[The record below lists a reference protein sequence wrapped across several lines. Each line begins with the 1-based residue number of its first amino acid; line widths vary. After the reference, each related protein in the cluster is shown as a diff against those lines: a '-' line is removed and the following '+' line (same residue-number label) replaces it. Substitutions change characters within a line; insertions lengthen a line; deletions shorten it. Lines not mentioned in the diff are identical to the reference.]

1 MKYKGV
7 ELTEAQLR
15 AGMQCESAEEFRE
28 LCGKLDIQMTPEEA
42 KKAFAALDDLDLT
55 AEEMKIVAGGLP
67 DGPLHAPVNPIE
79 C

>member
-7 ELTEAQLR
+7 ELTGEQLR
-15 AGMQCESAEEFRE
+15 AGMQCESAEEFRA

-42 KKAFAALDDLDLT
+42 KKAFATLDDVDLSP
-55 AEEMKIVAGGLP
+55 EEMRAITGGLP
-67 DGPLHAPVNPIE
+67 DGPVKAPVHPVK

>member
-28 LCGKLDIQMTPEEA
+28 LCGKIDIQMTPEEA

-55 AEEMKIVAGGLP
+55 AEEMKAVAGGLP
-67 DGPLHAPVNPIE
+67 DGPVKAPVHPVE

>member
-28 LCGKLDIQMTPEEA
+28 LCGKIDIQMTPEEA

-55 AEEMKIVAGGLP
+55 AEEMKAVAGGLP
-67 DGPLHAPVNPIE
+67 DGPVKAPVHPVK